1 LGVNLAGVEIIL
13 NMRRKM
19 EQMQGE
25 VNEFMEYVKRELAR
39 GIDDW
44 EQRLGTALV
53 KASPTDL
60 VRASRSGPDATVAKT
75 SEPLKKSR
83 GA

>member
-1 LGVNLAGVEIIL
+1 
-13 NMRRKM
+13 MRRKM

-60 VRASRSGPDATVAKT
+60 VRHSQPDATVTK
-75 SEPLKKSR
+75 SEPAKKTR